1 MRRPISLRSNLAIST
16 SDKKR
21 APIPPLRTILRDPVH
36 FLAFGFGV
44 GVSPVAPGTL
54 GSVWGILLAALTPS
68 LGLPAEIVIAVAL
81 CLVGVYLCGE
91 SSRRLGVHDH
101 GGIVWD
107 EIAGAYLICLPFPR
121 SWPVLLLAFVVFRV
135 LDIVKPWPIRELDH
149 RLHGGLGIMLDD
161 IVAALIG
168 AALMSLVFGA
178 MTL

>member
-1 MRRPISLRSNLAIST
+1 MRIRTRKRSTRAINT
-16 SDKKR
+16 SAKHK
-21 APIPPLRTILRDPVH
+21 AAIPPLKTVLRDPVH

-54 GSVWGILLAALTPS
+54 GSVWGILLAALTAGWGWPVEV
-68 LGLPAEIVIAVAL
+68 GIALLL
-81 CLVGVYLCGE
+81 CVSGIYICGE

-107 EIAGAYLICLPFPR
+107 EIAGAYLICLPLAR
-121 SWPVLLLAFVVFRV
+121 SWPWLVAAFIVFRV

-161 IVAALIG
+161 IVAGLLGALLLFIASG
-168 AALMSLVFGA
+168 VLMP
-178 MTL
+178 

>member
-1 MRRPISLRSNLAIST
+1 MASNT

-21 APIPPLRTILRDPVH
+21 APIPALKTVFTDPVH

-44 GVSPVAPGTL
+44 GVSPIAPGTL
-54 GSVWGILLAALTPS
+54 GSVWGILLAWVTAG
-68 LGLPAEIVIAVAL
+68 LGLPIEIAIAAAL
-81 CLVGVYLCGE
+81 CLVGIYICGE

-121 SWPVLLLAFVVFRV
+121 TLTVLVVAFIMFRV

-161 IVAALIG
+161 ILAALIG
-168 AALMSLVFGA
+168 VAILSLAFGA
-178 MTL
+178 MML

>member
-1 MRRPISLRSNLAIST
+1 MATNT

-21 APIPPLRTILRDPVH
+21 APIPALKTVLTDPVH

-44 GVSPVAPGTL
+44 GVSPYAPGTL
-54 GSVWGILLAALTPS
+54 GSVWGILLAWLTQGF
-68 LGLPAEIVIAVAL
+68 GLPIEIGIAVGL
-81 CLVGVYLCGE
+81 CLIGIYLCGE

-107 EIAGAYLICLPFPR
+107 EIAGAYIICLPFPR
-121 SWPVLLLAFVVFRV
+121 TIQVLVIAFIMFRV

-161 IVAALIG
+161 ILAALIG
-168 AALMSLVFGA
+168 AAFLSLAFGA